1 MATRAD
7 IQKVLI
13 RELGPWLSVAG
24 LDGETQD
31 TPNDSLE
38 HAIGRA
44 ITSGGGSV
52 LAPPTVTDDDVATV
66 TVGFYKFAVLAQFY
80 LLDTIWGNWP
90 YVDQKDG
97 DTEQKLNQLADRLVK
112 KQDAILEQLADPSI
126 VEALKVPSPPL
137 ITRIKSGSVG
147 FMLPLNPYRL

>member
-1 MATRAD
+1 MSTRAD

-44 ITSGGGSV
+44 IIGSGGTV
-52 LAPPTVTDDDVATV
+52 QNPPTVTDADVGTI
-66 TVGFYKFAVLAQFY
+66 TGGFYSFAVLAQYY

-90 YVDQKDG
+90 YVDQRDG
-97 DTEQKLNQLADRLVK
+97 DTEQKLNQLADRLQK
-112 KQDAILEQLADPSI
+112 KQEAIQEQLKDPDLI
-126 VEALKVPSPPL
+126 AALKVPPL
-137 ITRIKSGSVG
+137 PMIARIKVGSSG
-147 FMLPLNPYRL
+147 FLLPANPFKI

>member
-7 IQKVLI
+7 VQKVLI
-13 RELGPWLSVAG
+13 RELGPFLAVSG

-38 HAIGRA
+38 NAIGRA
-44 ITSGGGSV
+44 ITSSGGTV
-52 LAPPTVTDDDVATV
+52 ANPPTVTDDDVATV
-66 TVGFYKFAVLAQFY
+66 TGGFYKLAVLAEYY

-97 DTEQKLNQLADRLVK
+97 DTEQKLNQLADRLEQ
-112 KQDAILEQLADPSI
+112 KQEAILAQITDPTI
-126 VEALKVPSPPL
+126 IEAMKVPGPPV
-137 ITRIKSGSVG
+137 IGRIKTGSLG
-147 FMLPLNPYRL
+147 FMSPRNPFRI